1 MKCQASPFFCLIY
14 NPLYINETANM
25 KHLFLFISI
34 IATTLF
40 SAHAQSKALK
50 NSNILVYTKNGTG
63 YVHDNIPSAVE
74 ALKKLAEQEQFNI
87 TVSDDPSIF
96 TEEQIKKY
104 TLIVFPS
111 TNNDVFAT
119 DAQRLVFRRY
129 IEAGGG
135 MVGLHSVTGTERN
148 WKWFKML
155 IGCTFSWHAK
165 FQKFTVRVTDPAH
178 PSMKDVPLVWERED
192 ELYFGKELYPV
203 TNVMMAHQFTTL
215 DQSQKDQISKNAGTY
230 TEYYPA
236 VWYNN
241 FQGGHAWISTLGHS
255 KQTYSDP
262 VYVNHL
268 VQGLRFVASKVK
280 KVDFANAYATH
291 RDDEIKR

>member
-1 MKCQASPFFCLIY
+1 
-14 NPLYINETANM
+14 M

-34 IATTLF
+34 LSTTIF
-40 SAHAQSKALK
+40 SVHSQSKALK
-50 NSNILVYTKNGTG
+50 NINVLVYTKNGTG

-74 ALKKLAEQEQFNI
+74 ALKKLSVQEQFNI

-96 TEEQIKKY
+96 TEDQIKKY

-111 TNNDVFAT
+111 TNNDVFAN
-119 DAQRLVFRRY
+119 DDQRLVFRRY

-165 FQKFTVRVTDPAH
+165 FQKFKVRVTDPEH

-215 DQSQKDQISKNAGTY
+215 DQSQKDQISKNAGTF

-236 VWYNN
+236 VWYNH
-241 FQGGHAWISTLGHS
+241 FQGGHAWISTIGHS
-255 KQTYSDP
+255 KETYSDP

-268 VQGLRFVASKVK
+268 LQGLRFVASKVK
-280 KVDFANAYATH
+280 KVDFANAYASH